1 MKTGFSSIYFF
12 KKLVNDVILEHIP
25 LQNNHHAIQQ
35 SQRKVSMQIKP
46 FLRNETGKALI
57 ILELFTRCSLLVEI
71 HSMLVTRCK
80 ITSYALQN
88 SLVTRCKS
96 CSLQKVTC
104 YSLQK
109 IAHYS
114 LQNSLITRCRSCSLQ
129 KFTCY
134 SLQNSLITRC
144 RSCSLQKFTCYSLQ
158 NSLVTP
164 CRSCFLQ
171 KITHYSL
178 QKIFL
183 WFFLNFT
190 KLLLWWILPQ
200 ILTPPL
206 NLKIWCRIPASL
218 SNDSPTS
225 PYS

>member
-134 SLQNSLITRC
+134 SLQIRWLLVAEVAPC
-144 RSCSLQKFTCYSLQ
+144 R
-158 NSLVTP
+158 NSLVTR
-164 CRSCFLQ
+164 CKIRLLLLAEVASCKKSLT
-171 KITHYSL
+171 THCKKFFYD
-178 QKIFL
+178 
-183 WFFLNFT
+183 FFL
-190 KLLLWWILPQ
+190 ILQ
-200 ILTPPL
+200 
-206 NLKIWCRIPASL
+206 S
-218 SNDSPTS
+218 S
-225 PYS
+225 YSDESYPKY

>member
-134 SLQNSLITRC
+134 SLQNSL
-144 RSCSLQKFTCYSLQ
+144 
-158 NSLVTP
+158 VTP

>member
-57 ILELFTRCSLLVEI
+57 ILELFTRCLLLVEI

-109 IAHYS
+109 IAH
-114 LQNSLITRCRSCSLQ
+114 
-129 KFTCY
+129 Y

>member
-46 FLRNETGKALI
+46 FLRNETGKVLI

-109 IAHYS
+109 IAH
-114 LQNSLITRCRSCSLQ
+114 
-129 KFTCY
+129 Y

>member
-46 FLRNETGKALI
+46 FLRNETGKVLI

-134 SLQNSLITRC
+134 SLQNSL
-144 RSCSLQKFTCYSLQ
+144 
-158 NSLVTP
+158 VTP

-206 NLKIWCRIPASL
+206 NLKIWCRISVL
-218 SNDSPTS
+218 LFNNSPTS
-225 PYS
+225 PCN